1 MRATWTDTTTT
12 LCFLLIAACA
22 GSDRPGKDQAAAV
35 TRGRYLAS
43 IGGCHDCHTPKIMT
57 AAGPVRDSSRLL
69 AGHPADWKVPP
80 VPAGVL
86 GPDQW
91 GALVAPDLTAWAGPW
106 GVSFTANLTPHAS
119 GLGGWTAE
127 QFIQTMRT
135 GKHLGAGRP
144 ILPPMPWYDIGQLTD
159 PDLRALFAYLRS
171 LKPVENPVPAPLP
184 PAAGPAGR

>member
-1 MRATWTDTTTT
+1 MRTSSTDATMA
-12 LCFLLIAACA
+12 LCLLLLAACG
-22 GSDRPGKDQAAAV
+22 GSDRPGKDQATAV
-35 TRGRYLAS
+35 TRGRYLATM
-43 IGGCHDCHTPKIMT
+43 GGCHDCHTPKIMT

-91 GALVAPDLTAWAGPW
+91 GALAAPDLTAWAGPW

-127 QFIQTMRT
+127 QFVQTMRT
-135 GKHLGAGRP
+135 GKHLGVGRP

-171 LKPVENPVPAPLP
+171 LKPIENPVPAPIP